1 MPEDLIGHLTIYVHE
16 LEGFFAGLTRS
27 QTKRV
32 KANIFVQVEIGTEKH
47 VTEVL
52 PKEKLQ
58 SRDAARPN
66 ANWDEKLSFKIF
78 NERMSVRVD
87 IYECAPPV
95 PFSSR
100 ILHTIVL
107 SSCGIRIRIVALHS
121 VCMMSS
127 QSIVKS

>member
-1 MPEDLIGHLTIYVHE
+1 MPEDLIGHLTFYVHE

-87 IYECAPPV
+87 IYECAPPR
-95 PFSSR
+95 PFLEPYIAYDSTV
-100 ILHTIVL
+100 I
-107 SSCGIRIRIVALHS
+107 
-121 VCMMSS
+121 
-127 QSIVKS
+127 

>member
-1 MPEDLIGHLTIYVHE
+1 MPEGLIGHLTIYVHE

-32 KANIFVQVEIGTEKH
+32 KASIFVQVEIGTEKQ

-87 IYECAPPV
+87 SPIDIQ
-95 PFSSR
+95 SS
-100 ILHTIVL
+100 TIV
-107 SSCGIRIRIVALHS
+107 REWVATLTPS
-121 VCMMSS
+121 LRS
-127 QSIVKS
+127 KTP